1 MPSTERIIFVT
12 GATGHQGGAA
22 VRHLLADGWRVRALV
37 RDAGAPKAKEL
48 AEAGAELAVGDMA
61 DRAAL
66 DAAVAGVHGVFSV
79 QPAATPPYNNI
90 DEVAMG
96 VNVADAALAAGVQHL
111 VYTSV
116 GAVERSAGIPSW
128 NTKLRIEEHIRAI
141 GVPATILRPVMFM
154 ENHASSRVGAYS
166 DLAMLRVIPEESLVQ
181 LIAVSDIGGLAALS
195 FADPEGW
202 LGEVLEIAGDEL
214 PRRGIADAIALATG
228 RAVDLSPLSPEQ
240 VAALLGGAK
249 DVRMEAKF
257 AGWNADIPALR
268 KRYPALMDFGT
279 WLEREGKSLFTNPT
293 N

>member
-1 MPSTERIIFVT
+1 M
-12 GATGHQGGAA
+12 
-22 VRHLLADGWRVRALV
+22 

-48 AEAGAELAVGDMA
+48 AAAGAEVAVGDMA

-79 QPAATPPYNNI
+79 QPAATPSYDNF

-116 GAVERSAGIPSW
+116 GAVEQSASIPSW
-128 NTKLRIEEHIRAI
+128 STKLRIEEHIRAI

-154 ENHASSRVGAYS
+154 ENHASGRVGAYS
-166 DLAMLRVIPEESLVQ
+166 ELAMLRVIPDGSLVQ

-195 FADPEGW
+195 FADPDGW
-202 LGEVLEIAGDEL
+202 LGEVVEIAGDEL
-214 PRRGIADAIALATG
+214 PRRSIADAIARTTG
-228 RAVDLSPLSPEQ
+228 RPVDLSPLSPEQ
-240 VAALLGGAK
+240 TAALLGGARK
-249 DVRMEAKF
+249 VRMDANF

-268 KRYPALMDFGT
+268 TRYPSLMSFRT
-279 WLEREGKSLFTNPT
+279 WLEREGKTLFTNPE